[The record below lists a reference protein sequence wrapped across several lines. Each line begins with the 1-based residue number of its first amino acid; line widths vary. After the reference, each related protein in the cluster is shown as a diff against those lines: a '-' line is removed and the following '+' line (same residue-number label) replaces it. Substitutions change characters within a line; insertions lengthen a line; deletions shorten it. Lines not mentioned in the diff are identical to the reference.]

1 MFWSDDAIC
10 GGLTSELFKFFKNGG
25 PFYPLLTG
33 RRDSTLSFPEVAE
46 YELPSPQDD
55 LETTLAAFASRGF
68 GTREAVALLGNFS
81 SFFAY
86 CGSTFL
92 FHLIYRS

>member
-1 MFWSDDAIC
+1 MFQSDAATC
-10 GGLTSELFKFFKNGG
+10 GGLISELLKFLKNGG

-55 LETTLAAFASRGF
+55 LETILAAFASRGF
-68 GTREAVALLGNFS
+68 DKREAVALLGNFS
-81 SFFAY
+81 SFFEY
-86 CGSTFL
+86 CGSTFP
-92 FHLIYRS
+92 FHVIYGS